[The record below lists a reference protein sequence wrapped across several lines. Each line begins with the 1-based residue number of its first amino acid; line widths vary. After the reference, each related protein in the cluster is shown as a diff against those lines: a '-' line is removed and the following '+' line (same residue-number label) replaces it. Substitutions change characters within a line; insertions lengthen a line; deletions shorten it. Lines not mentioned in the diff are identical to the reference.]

1 MSYCLNPACTKP
13 DNPEPTQFCQSCG
26 AKLLVNDRYL
36 PKKVLGRGGFGTT
49 FLAIDAVLP
58 GNPGCV
64 IKQLRPVV
72 TTPHVLEMAREL
84 FHREAVT
91 LGKIGGHPQLP
102 RLLDFFEQGSEFYLV
117 QEYVAGGTLQQEVR
131 RNGPFDEA
139 AVRTVLQ
146 EILPILTY
154 LHGSEVIHRD
164 IKPANILRR
173 SIDNKMVLIDF
184 GAVKDKVNEAMAANP
199 QEYSTLTSFA
209 VGTPGFAPPEQ
220 MAMRPVYAS
229 DLYALGVT
237 CVYLLTGKSPR
248 DLHHD
253 PTTGELMWR
262 NLVRISD
269 EFANILTKMME
280 ASVKHRFQ
288 SAQELL
294 QALTLE
300 PQMAQLAQ
308 NVAQGQQPQM
318 SGYLRAGT
326 PARAGSMASPASRS
340 AVAIRSQQARVADAS
355 LGNAAGNVGAGANYR
370 TPGRGNPAGNPG
382 VSQAN
387 RYAAGG
393 NTIARRAGMPAEPA
407 STGSVSRSSSVSS
420 SRVKFDAPRLLSDY
434 KRGRRDFTNQEFNN
448 LSLRKFELS
457 EAVFHQAQFQ
467 NADLHQVNFF
477 NSNLGRASFAG
488 ASLREANLTKAY
500 MSFADL
506 SGADLR
512 GANLSDAYLNNANL
526 RGTNLCGANL
536 IGASV
541 TEEQLALAR
550 TNWKT
555 ILPSGKR
562 GSGL

>member
-1 MSYCLNPACTKP
+1 MSYCLNATCTKP

-49 FLAIDAVLP
+49 FLAIDTVLP

-72 TTPHVLEMAREL
+72 TAPNVLEMAREL
-84 FHREAVT
+84 FHREAAT

-102 RLLDFFEQGSEFYLV
+102 RLLDFFEQGQEFYLV
-117 QEYVAGGTLQQEVR
+117 QEYVAGATLQQEVR
-131 RNGPFDEA
+131 RNGPMEEA
-139 AVRTVLQ
+139 GVRTVLQ
-146 EILPILTY
+146 EILPILSY
-154 LHGSEVIHRD
+154 LHANEVIHRD

-173 SIDNKMVLIDF
+173 AIDNKMVLIDF

-248 DLHHD
+248 DLNHD

-262 NLVRISD
+262 NLVKISD
-269 EFANILTKMME
+269 QFADILSKMME

-288 SAQELL
+288 SAHELL

-300 PQMAQLAQ
+300 PKMAELAQ
-308 NVAQGQQPQM
+308 NVSQRQQQPP
-318 SGYLRAGT
+318 SGYRRSASA
-326 PARAGSMASPASRS
+326 PAARSGSLASPASRS
-340 AVAIRSQQARVADAS
+340 AVAIRSQQARMDS
-355 LGNAAGNVGAGANYR
+355 SAGANNLGVNYR
-370 TPGRGNPAGNPG
+370 APARTNPTGG
-382 VSQAN
+382 QVGQL
-387 RYAAGG
+387 G
-393 NTIARRAGMPAEPA
+393 NTTGYRAATPVDPSVGER
-407 STGSVSRSSSVSS
+407 SVSRASAGNG
-420 SRVKFDAPRLLSDY
+420 RVKFDAPRLLMDY
-434 KRGRRDFTNQEFNN
+434 KRGRRDFSNQEFNN

-457 EAVFHQAQFQ
+457 DAVFHQAQFQ
-467 NADLHQVNFF
+467 NADLHQANFF
-477 NSNLGRASFAG
+477 NSNLGRTSFSG
-488 ASLREANLTKAY
+488 ASLREANLSKAY

-526 RGTNLCGANL
+526 RGANLCGANL
-536 IGASV
+536 LGASV
-541 TEEQLALAR
+541 TEDQLALAR

>member
-1 MSYCLNPACTKP
+1 MSYCLNQSCTKP

-49 FLAIDAVLP
+49 FLAIDTVLP

-72 TTPHVLEMAREL
+72 TAPNVLEMAREL
-84 FHREAVT
+84 FHREAAT

-102 RLLDFFEQGSEFYLV
+102 RLLDFFEQGQEFYLV
-117 QEYVAGGTLQQEVR
+117 QEYVAGATLQQEVR
-131 RNGPFDEA
+131 RNGPMEEA
-139 AVRTVLQ
+139 GVRTVLQ
-146 EILPILTY
+146 EILPILSY
-154 LHGSEVIHRD
+154 LHANEVIHRD

-173 SIDNKMVLIDF
+173 AIDNKMVLIDF

-248 DLHHD
+248 DLNHD
-253 PTTGELMWR
+253 PTTGELLWR
-262 NLVRISD
+262 NLVKISD
-269 EFANILTKMME
+269 PFANILSKMME

-288 SAQELL
+288 SAHELL

-308 NVAQGQQPQM
+308 NVTQRQQP
-318 SGYLRAGT
+318 SPNGYRRTA
-326 PARAGSMASPASRS
+326 PVSNAGSMASPASRS
-340 AVAIRSQQARVADAS
+340 AVAIRSQQARLDSAGGVA
-355 LGNAAGNVGAGANYR
+355 NAGVNYR
-370 TPGRGNPAGNPG
+370 APLRTGTSTGQ
-382 VSQAN
+382 VAN
-387 RYAAGG
+387 TTGY
-393 NTIARRAGMPAEPA
+393 RAGSSPVDPSMGER
-407 STGSVSRSSSVSS
+407 SVSRASAGN
-420 SRVKFDAPRLLSDY
+420 SRVKFDAPRLLLDY
-434 KRGRRDFTNQEFNN
+434 KRGRRDFSNQEFNN

-467 NADLHQVNFF
+467 NADLHQANFF
-477 NSNLGRASFAG
+477 NSNLGRASFSG
-488 ASLREANLTKAY
+488 ASLREANLSKAY

-512 GANLSDAYLNNANL
+512 GANLCDTYLNNANL
-526 RGTNLCGANL
+526 RGANLCGANL
-536 IGASV
+536 LGASV
-541 TEEQLALAR
+541 TEDQLALAR